1 MLPECSAFWRK
12 APTGRLHEEMWGHG
26 KHSHITSYEKDL
38 DWQKDSL
45 KIHMLYLVILVQKSL
60 WNELPNGSLLRSPE
74 WKMKPIVLQFQL
86 PTIPHFKSER
96 KNKHATKKLNN
107 TLEDKHGT
115 YRSPFEK
122 KGKWSS
128 SKPPGSFR
136 NPAVIVFRGES
147 GTNRKKSV
155 ATKVPRCIQC
165 ANIDG
170 YGTTCTLHFADGLGK
185 NPKISTNHATLRCFL
200 RSLGSYTHSN

>member
-1 MLPECSAFWRK
+1 
-12 APTGRLHEEMWGHG
+12 
-26 KHSHITSYEKDL
+26 
-38 DWQKDSL
+38 
-45 KIHMLYLVILVQKSL
+45 
-60 WNELPNGSLLRSPE
+60 
-74 WKMKPIVLQFQL
+74 MKPIVLQFQL
-86 PTIPHFKSER
+86 PTIPHFKSDK

-115 YRSPFEK
+115 YRSPMKRKENDHLPNLQ
-122 KGKWSS
+122 GVLGTQ
-128 SKPPGSFR
+128 PL
-136 NPAVIVFRGES
+136 VFRGES

-185 NPKISTNHATLRCFL
+185 NPRISTK
-200 RSLGSYTHSN
+200 S